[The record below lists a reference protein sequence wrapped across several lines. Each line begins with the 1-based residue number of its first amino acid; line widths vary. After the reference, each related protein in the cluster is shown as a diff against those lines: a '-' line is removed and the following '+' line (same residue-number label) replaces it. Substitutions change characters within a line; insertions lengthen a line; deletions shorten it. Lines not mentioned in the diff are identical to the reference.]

1 MTRRFSSAIV
11 GIVLVCV
18 VGSARFD
25 SMVAAAGPQPPAA
38 QRGNQAPP
46 NMPGMMKMHE
56 QMMAEMKA
64 NTAKL
69 DALVKDMNAAAGD
82 ARVSALVAVVN
93 ELARQHTSTHGR
105 MAEMHQQMMGMMGGR
120 MMNARLT

>member
-1 MTRRFSSAIV
+1 V
-11 GIVLVCV
+11 VIVLVCV
-18 VGSARFD
+18 VGFLRFD
-25 SMVAAAGPQPPAA
+25 AMVAAAGQQPPAA

-64 NTAKL
+64 SNAKL

-82 ARVSALVAVVN
+82 ARIGALVAVVN
-93 ELARQHTSTHGR
+93 ELVRQHTFTHGR
-105 MAEMHQQMMGMMGGR
+105 MAEMHQQTMGLMSGR
-120 MMNARLT
+120 GMMNAR